1 MIENALLSSPSLVR
15 TLARLLLLLTSLS
28 LDFDCTM
35 SLCLLLFFSSLLLK
49 DSFLLPTFF
58 YLKRRLPNFILITFP
73 ERKHQL
79 FCHVDITVSSS
90 SVFFLPEKMK
100 SAREAIFWHF
110 FGFFLGWK
118 IIFSATFPKI
128 FSGTL
133 KFSRAQNDIFSRVEV
148 RISRAKS

>member
-1 MIENALLSSPSLVR
+1 MSWDCQCRSSKPATCQLFTQPASYLLNLP
-15 TLARLLLLLTSLS
+15 TYFPT
-28 LDFDCTM
+28 CK
-35 SLCLLLFFSSLLLK
+35 LFSQTCQLFPQPAN
-49 DSFLLPTFF
+49 FLPKPANFFPNLPTFS
-58 YLKRRLPNFILITFP
+58 LNLPTFSQTC
-73 ERKHQL
+73 QL
-79 FCHVDITVSSS
+79 LSHDLGGDPPPVF
-90 SVFFLPEKMK
+90 FFLPEKMK

-118 IIFSATFPKI
+118 IIFSPTFPKI